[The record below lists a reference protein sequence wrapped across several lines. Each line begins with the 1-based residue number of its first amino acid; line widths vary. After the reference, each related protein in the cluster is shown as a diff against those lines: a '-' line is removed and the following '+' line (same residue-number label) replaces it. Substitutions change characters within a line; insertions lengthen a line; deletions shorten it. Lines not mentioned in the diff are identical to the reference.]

1 MVSLYCIQSRLSMT
15 IFAIIPGNYLATIMF
30 NLAKNCLA
38 RLSLM
43 LVVPPYL
50 ASQPDSGATM
60 VFSLTDYLI
69 AALVLIAL
77 AIWFQRWWRK

>member
-1 MVSLYCIQSRLSMT
+1 MT
-15 IFAIIPGNYLATIMF
+15 IFAIIAGNSLAAIMSI
-30 NLAKNCLA
+30 LAKNFLA

-43 LVVPPYL
+43 LVALSCL
-50 ASQPDSGATM
+50 ASQPDSGAAM

-77 AIWFQRWWRK
+77 AIWFERWWRK

>member
-1 MVSLYCIQSRLSMT
+1 MSFYCIQLRLCTT
-15 IFAIIPGNYLATIMF
+15 IFAIIAGIYVAIIMF
-30 NLAKNCLA
+30 NLGKNYLA

-43 LVVPPYL
+43 LVAPSCLV
-50 ASQPDSGATM
+50 SQPDTGAAM

-77 AIWFQRWWRK
+77 AIWFERWWHK